1 MTAKQK
7 ENLTSEYL
15 TKHFPDNFSLAI
27 TAIAS
32 AKHLIASGKEFR
44 LTQLLDSV
52 ARGKIREEQE
62 RVVEEASKKENEL
75 TEIEN

>member
-1 MTAKQK
+1 
-7 ENLTSEYL
+7 
-15 TKHFPDNFSLAI
+15 LAI

-75 TEIEN
+75 TETEN